1 MSGYERI
8 GCDLT
13 HNLVIAGMGVASAMF
28 LSARTAKSNGVDRG
42 REGTSGGG
50 G

>member
-13 HNLVIAGMGVASAMF
+13 HIPAISGIGLASAMF
-28 LSARTAKSNGVDRG
+28 LSARTAKSDGVDRG
-42 REGTSGGG
+42 REGTSVGGG
-50 G
+50 

>member
-13 HNLVIAGMGVASAMF
+13 HNLAISEMDVASAMF
-28 LSARTAKSNGVDRG
+28 LSARIAQSNGVDRG
-42 REGTSGGG
+42 REGTSRRGG
-50 G
+50 